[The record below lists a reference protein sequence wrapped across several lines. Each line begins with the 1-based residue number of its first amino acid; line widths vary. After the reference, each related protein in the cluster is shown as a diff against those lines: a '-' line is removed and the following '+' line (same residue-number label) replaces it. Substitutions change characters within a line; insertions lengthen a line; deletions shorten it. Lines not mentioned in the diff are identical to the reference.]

1 MWKGF
6 PIASPSL
13 LASEH
18 EHVLAIQDEL
28 LYEVVN
34 GQRVELPP
42 TSAYAT
48 WLASRLQNRLGPY
61 AEDKGLGT
69 PVTEMLFVL
78 DAERDLRRRPDVAFV
93 STARWPLDR
102 ASPMTGDWDMVPDL
116 AVEVLSPND
125 VFKDVLAK
133 VREYF
138 HYGVQVVWVIAPEEQ
153 QVYVYDSPTHVRILT
168 VQEELTGGEVV
179 PGFRMPLGQ
188 LFQHT
193 AAPTVTPAS

>member
-1 MWKGF
+1 M
-6 PIASPSL
+6 ASPSL

-18 EHVLAIQDEL
+18 EPVLAVQDEL

-34 GQRVELPP
+34 GQRVELAPM
-42 TSAYAT
+42 SAYAT
-48 WLASRLQNRLGPY
+48 WLATRLQNRLGPY

-102 ASPMTGDWDMVPDL
+102 ALPRTGDWNVVPDL

-133 VREYF
+133 VREYC

-168 VQEELTGGEVV
+168 GQDALTGGEVV
-179 PGFRMPLGQ
+179 PGFHMPLEH
-188 LFQHT
+188 LFQP
-193 AAPTVTPAS
+193 AASPTIAPGS